1 MLRLLGLIL
10 TLVVFISAVIA
21 IDFISARKEAAAN
34 EQPIPDFEAY
44 LSVLRPR
51 LIAKLT
57 PARPTVAEPELSTDL
72 AEMLPQ
78 PPAGW
83 TVRTAD
89 RSDLD
94 TLFPKNRDK
103 LDATVARYLED
114 IASSKGPRGGGAA
127 ALTYTREKQTV
138 IVKAVRHPDKS
149 FSDPAA
155 LKAMLSAEPMFFQ
168 RGYLRIRGLDVS
180 EETLPAEM
188 RARLFTADIGAQIQI
203 WILAP
208 EGLSDQEL
216 LPFFETLDVRSLN
229 AAVLDKEPGLGEVPV
244 LFFAADLD
252 EVALAT
258 YEAELAALAAE
269 RKARRTR
276 ALAALEQGNPASAAD
291 DAAATP
297 NEVSC
302 TEGAGGIK
310 RCKIGD

>member
-21 IDFISARKEAAAN
+21 IDFISVRKEAAAN

-57 PARPTVAEPELSTDL
+57 PARPAVAEPELSTDL

-78 PPAGW
+78 PPTGW

-89 RSDLD
+89 RGDLD
-94 TLFPKNRDK
+94 ALFPKNKEK
-103 LDATVARYLED
+103 LDVTVTRYIED

-127 ALTYTREKQTV
+127 ALTYTRDKSTV

-149 FSDPAA
+149 FSDPVA
-155 LKAMLSAEPMFFQ
+155 LKALLSAEPMFFQ
-168 RGYLRIRGLDVS
+168 RAYLRIRGLDVR
-180 EETLPAEM
+180 EDTLPAEM
-188 RARLFTADIGAQIQI
+188 RARLFTADLGAQIQI

-216 LPFFETLDVRSLN
+216 LPFFETLAVRSLN
-229 AAVLDKEPGLGEVPV
+229 AAVLDTEPGLGEVPV
-244 LFFAADLD
+244 LFLAADLD
-252 EVALAT
+252 EGALTT

-269 RKARRTR
+269 RSARRAK
-276 ALAALEQGNPASAAD
+276 ALAALEEGSPASAN
-291 DAAATP
+291 DAATATP
-297 NEVSC
+297 TEVSC

-310 RCKIGD
+310 RCKIGG